1 MVLSMTGFGSSSI
14 ENEVVKLDIEIKSLN
29 SKFLDLSLRLPK
41 PVQPLEME
49 IRTLINQKV
58 KRGKVQLS
66 VNMQLLDANLAKRS
80 INEELFLAYKTD
92 LEKLAAMG
100 NLKTDAL
107 LGLVLNMPDVLEG
120 SEGDLD
126 EKVKTSLLSCLEDA
140 ISGLVEFRS
149 QEGATLRK
157 ELEVYVGVISDTLK
171 QVDGTRD
178 ERIDKMKKKLADLQE
193 KHLSAEQRDSNRYE
207 QEVIFYIER
216 FDITE
221 EIVRLRG
228 HLNYFLKELAG
239 EGSGKKLGFIAQEM
253 GREINTIGSKA
264 NDESIQ
270 HQVVQMKDNLE
281 KIKEQVLNI
290 L

>member
-14 ENEVVKLDIEIKSLN
+14 ENDVVKLDIEVKSLN
-29 SKFLDLSLRLPK
+29 SKFLDLGLRLPK

-49 IRTLINQKV
+49 IRAVINQKI
-58 KRGKVQLS
+58 KRGKVQLG
-66 VNMQLLDANLAKRS
+66 VTMQLLDANLAKRH
-80 INEELFLAYKTD
+80 INEDLFLAYKAD
-92 LEKLAAMG
+92 LERLA
-100 NLKTDAL
+100 DAGGL
-107 LGLVLNMPDVLEG
+107 STEGLFGLVLNMPDVMEG
-120 SEGDLD
+120 TEGDLD
-126 EKVKTSLLSCLEDA
+126 EQVKASILKCLDEA
-140 ISGLVEFRS
+140 IKGLVEFRT
-149 QEGATLRK
+149 QEGANLKR
-157 ELEVYVGVISDTLK
+157 ELEGYVNTISETLK
-171 QVDGTRD
+171 QIDGSKGD
-178 ERIDKMKKKLADLQE
+178 RIDKMKKKLGDLQE
-193 KHLSAEQRDSNRYE
+193 KYLSAEQRDSNRYE

-221 EIVRLRG
+221 EIVRLGG
-228 HLNYFLKELAG
+228 HLKYFLKELSG

-264 NDESIQ
+264 NDETIQ

>member
-14 ENEVVKLDIEIKSLN
+14 ENDVVKLDIEVKSLN
-29 SKFLDLSLRLPK
+29 SKFLDLGLRLPK
-41 PVQPLEME
+41 PVQSLEME
-49 IRTLINQKV
+49 IRTVINQKI
-58 KRGKVQLS
+58 KRGKVQLGVS
-66 VNMQLLDANLAKRS
+66 MQLLDANLAKRS
-80 INEELFLAYKTD
+80 INKDLFLAYKGD
-92 LEKLAAMG
+92 LEELADLG
-100 NLKTDAL
+100 GLSKEGL

-126 EKVKTSLLSCLEDA
+126 EQIKTSILSCLDEA
-140 ISGLVEFRS
+140 IKGLLEFRT

-157 ELEVYVGVISDTLK
+157 ELEVYVGVISDTLAMIDSTK
-171 QVDGTRD
+171 EV
-178 ERIDKMKKKLADLQE
+178 RIEKMKKKLGDLQE
-193 KHLSAEQRDSNRYE
+193 KYLTAEQRDSNRYE

-221 EIVRLRG
+221 EIVRLGG
-228 HLNYFLKELAG
+228 HINYFLKELAG

-264 NDESIQ
+264 NDEAIQ

>member
-80 INEELFLAYKTD
+80 INEELFLAYKAD
-92 LEKLAAMG
+92 LEKLAEAG
-100 NLKTDAL
+100 GLKTDSL

-126 EKVKTSLLSCLEDA
+126 EKVKTSLLNCLEEA
-140 ISGLVEFRS
+140 ISGLVDFRN
-149 QEGATLRK
+149 QEGAALRK
-157 ELEVYVGVISDTLK
+157 ELEVYVGVIADTLQ
-171 QVDGTRD
+171 QVDGTKG
-178 ERIDKMKKKLADLQE
+178 ERIEKMKKKLADLQE

-264 NDESIQ
+264 NDEAIQ